1 MKANNDGKAAEFL
14 ARLYLRCKG
23 YHIIA
28 ANVITGKGTN
38 AGEIDIIAED
48 RKYICF
54 VEVKTRSENNFFSPA
69 EAVDFNKRSK
79 LISSANLFLKNYD
92 MKRQPRFD
100 IIEVYFSDDEPSRLN
115 HIEGAFDGTGN

>member
-1 MKANNDGKAAEFL
+1 MENKRKIGTDYEKQAAE
-14 ARLYLRCKG
+14 YLIQKKFRIVRQNFYCKS
-23 YHIIA
+23 
-28 ANVITGKGTN
+28 
-38 AGEIDIIAED
+38 GEIDIIAED

-69 EAVDFNKRSK
+69 DAVDFSKRSK

-92 MKRQPRFD
+92 IKRQPRFD
-100 IIEVYFSDDEPSRLN
+100 IIEVYFLNNEPSRLN

>member
-1 MKANNDGKAAEFL
+1 MNKALIGNYGELTAL
-14 ARLYLRCKG
+14 RYLRFHGYRIISANYRCKF
-23 YHIIA
+23 
-28 ANVITGKGTN
+28 
-38 AGEIDIIAED
+38 GEIDIIAED
-48 RKYICF
+48 KKYICF

-69 EAVDFNKRSK
+69 EAVDFSKRNK
-79 LISSANLFLKNYD
+79 LISSANLFMKNYD

>member
-1 MKANNDGKAAEFL
+1 MNKALIGDYGELTAL
-14 ARLYLRCKG
+14 RYLRFHGYRIISANYRCKF
-23 YHIIA
+23 
-28 ANVITGKGTN
+28 
-38 AGEIDIIAED
+38 GEIDIIAED

-92 MKRQPRFD
+92 KKRQPRFD

>member
-1 MKANNDGKAAEFL
+1 MDKNLLGDYGELTAL
-14 ARLYLRCKG
+14 RYLRFHGYKIVDVNYRCKF
-23 YHIIA
+23 
-28 ANVITGKGTN
+28 
-38 AGEIDIIAED
+38 GEIDIIAED

-69 EAVDFNKRSK
+69 DAVDFSKRSK

-100 IIEVYFSDDEPSRLN
+100 IIEVYFLDDEPSGLN